1 MEAVE
6 ILPADAGC
14 IDNTPFPNLNQAEGL
29 NQIGNLN
36 QAGSLNQ
43 AGNLNQAGSLK
54 KHPTAQM
61 ELRWLMGLLIMELM
75 ELIELKAGL

>member
-1 MEAVE
+1 MDAVE
-6 ILPADAGC
+6 ILQAHAGC

-36 QAGSLNQ
+36 QT
-43 AGNLNQAGSLK
+43 GNLNQAGSLK
-54 KHPTAQM
+54 KHPAAQM
-61 ELRWLMGLLIMELM
+61 ELRWLMGLLMMELM